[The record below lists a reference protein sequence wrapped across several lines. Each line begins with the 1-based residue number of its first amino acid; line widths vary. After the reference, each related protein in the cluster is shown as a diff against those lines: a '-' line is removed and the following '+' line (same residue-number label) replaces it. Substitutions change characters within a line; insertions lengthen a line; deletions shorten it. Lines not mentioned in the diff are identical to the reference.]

1 MAEMLYF
8 QNKTHAGNRVCP
20 GAGHGGAAQKKR
32 EDDEN
37 SGNGQV
43 PARAAQIWTLS
54 STLLDGDA
62 HFKGLYEL

>member
-1 MAEMLYF
+1 MQE
-8 QNKTHAGNRVCP
+8 TVCP

-54 STLLDGDA
+54 SILLDGDA
-62 HFKGLYEL
+62 HFEGLYEL